1 MAFSTI
7 GFYNENS
14 GFKPKQIKKIRE
26 WILAV
31 ILAEGKSAGEI
42 SFIFCDDNYLHEM
55 NVKYL
60 SHDTLTD
67 VITFDYSEENRISGD
82 VFISIDRV
90 RENAVNFT
98 KPLDEEIHRV
108 MIHGVLHLCGFKD
121 KTKKDSAIMRHK
133 EETYLALFLQC

>member
-26 WILAV
+26 WLLAV

-108 MIHGVLHLCGFKD
+108 MVHGVLHLCGFKD
-121 KTKKDSAIMRHK
+121 KTKKDAVLMRQK
-133 EETYLALFLQC
+133 EDSYLALYPQH

>member
-90 RENAVNFT
+90 RENAVNFS

>member
-108 MIHGVLHLCGFKD
+108 MVHGVLHLCGFKD

>member
-7 GFYNENS
+7 GFFDENS

-26 WILAV
+26 WLMAV

-42 SFIFCDDNYLHEM
+42 SFIFCDDNYLLEM

-60 SHDTLTD
+60 SHDTFTD

-82 VFISIDRV
+82 IFISTDRV
-90 RENAVNFT
+90 RENASNFK
-98 KPLDEEIHRV
+98 KPFDEEIHRV
-108 MIHGVLHLCGFKD
+108 MVHGVLHLCGFKD
-121 KTKKDSAIMRHK
+121 KTKKDAALMRQK
-133 EETYLALFLQC
+133 EDTYLALYPQH